1 MEYADYAKSLIA
13 VLVIVNP
20 LGAIPVF
27 LTLTANYPDQERKNV
42 SKMTAFSVTLV
53 LIISSLIGEKLLKL
67 FGVTI
72 DAFRVGG
79 GILILM
85 MAMGMMHAQPLRS
98 KQTPEEHEEASD
110 RENIA
115 VVPMAIP
122 LLAGPGAISTMIIYA
137 HQTND
142 WLDFFYLWLV
152 SLSVGLTVFLTLLAA
167 NPISH
172 YLGKTGVNIATRLM
186 GLILAA
192 VAVEFIAKG
201 VKKLLF

>member
-1 MEYADYAKSLIA
+1 MEYADYAKALIA
-13 VLVIVNP
+13 ILVIVNP

-27 LTLTANYPDQERKNV
+27 LSLTVNYEEVERKKV
-42 SKMTAFSVTLV
+42 SRMTAIAVTIV
-53 LIISSLIGEKLLKL
+53 LFLSSLIGEKLLRL

-85 MAMGMMHAQPLRS
+85 MATAMMHAQPIRS

-137 HQTND
+137 HQVND
-142 WLDFFYLWLV
+142 WLDFVYLWVV
-152 SLSVGLTVFLTLLAA
+152 SLSVGITVFITLLAA

-186 GLILAA
+186 GLLLAA

-201 VKKLLF
+201 AKKLLF